1 MRTYEVF
8 LKRAG
13 KDPFT
18 HVGALEA
25 PDDDLALSFARDCYT
40 RRSEGDQMWVV
51 ARDDLLIGDTTEL
64 EMADRAH
71 RHNDGALLRELRQ
84 LGSTS
89 GSPPAT

>member
-1 MRTYEVF
+1 MKTYEVF

-13 KDPFT
+13 KDPFI

-25 PDDDLALSFARDCYT
+25 PDDDLALSFARDCYA

-51 ARDDLLIGDTTEL
+51 ARDDLLVGDPVEL

-71 RHNDGALLRELRQ
+71 RHNDGALLKDLRRADA
-84 LGSTS
+84 SS
-89 GSPPAT
+89 AS